1 MQCFRCELINGFLHD
16 LHNWKAT
23 KHMHRISILVANGGL
38 WGNFTRIHWISQHL
52 QYPIHLWNKINGQI
66 MVNVGENTQNKI
78 LNIMYGNN
86 HFEPT

>member
-1 MQCFRCELINGFLHD
+1 
-16 LHNWKAT
+16 
-23 KHMHRISILVANGGL
+23 MHRISILVANGGL